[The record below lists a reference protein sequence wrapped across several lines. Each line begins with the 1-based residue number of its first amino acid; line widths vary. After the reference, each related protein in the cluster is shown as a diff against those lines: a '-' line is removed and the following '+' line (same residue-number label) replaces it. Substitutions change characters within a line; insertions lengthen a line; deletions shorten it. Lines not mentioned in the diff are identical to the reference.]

1 MNSRFCYTND
11 HRSHHD
17 YSLQTQHIKHVTA
30 KQKIPKI
37 GRNEIGLTVTFCF
50 VFSYISDL
58 ISLSLDWDGLMPL
71 LFALVAASLPSEPLV
86 GDFFLPKT
94 LIAPLNISRNQYS
107 CGRNSAKIL
116 ILHPRG
122 NRQKASKNG
131 KFTTWL

>member
-1 MNSRFCYTND
+1 MCDS
-11 HRSHHD
+11 
-17 YSLQTQHIKHVTA
+17 

-37 GRNEIGLTVTFCF
+37 GRNEIGLTITIFA
-50 VFSYISDL
+50 FSYISDL

-71 LFALVAASLPSEPLV
+71 LLALVAASLASEPFLV
-86 GDFFLPKT
+86 DFFLPKT

-107 CGRNSAKIL
+107 WGKNSAKIL

-122 NRQKASKNG
+122 NLQKASKNG